1 MGVLRDF
8 YRLGVRYM
16 TLTHTN
22 TNHWADSAGNFFAAR
37 LRPRRRT
44 GSTAA

>member
-1 MGVLRDF
+1 MGALRGF

-22 TNHWADSAGNFFAAR
+22 TNHWADSSGNFFAPDYDPAKHR
-37 LRPRRRT
+37 SHP
-44 GSTAA
+44 A